1 MKISIKLSR
10 TNQEKELNLNKGSTV
25 QDILKKIDIK
35 PDTVIVMN
43 KNRPIPIDEKIREN
57 DQLTI
62 IQVSSGG

>member
-10 TNQEKELNLNKGSTV
+10 NNQEKELNLNKGSTV

>member
-1 MKISIKLSR
+1 LKISIKLSR